1 MKAAPA
7 ATGISTKPTP
17 FAPRTAIIGLA
28 PAGGCTVLVV
38 IIKNIAN
45 PTARP
50 TLRKEKP
57 SIENTKTPDRA
68 DSIWPNRIFFGCA
81 KGLS

>member
-1 MKAAPA
+1 MKTAPA
-7 ATGISTKPTP
+7 ATGINTKSAP

-28 PAGGCTVLVV
+28 PAGGWTVFVV

-50 TLRKEKP
+50 TLRKEIPNNEK
-57 SIENTKTPDRA
+57 TKTPDKA
-68 DSIWPNRIFFGCA
+68 D
-81 KGLS
+81 KT